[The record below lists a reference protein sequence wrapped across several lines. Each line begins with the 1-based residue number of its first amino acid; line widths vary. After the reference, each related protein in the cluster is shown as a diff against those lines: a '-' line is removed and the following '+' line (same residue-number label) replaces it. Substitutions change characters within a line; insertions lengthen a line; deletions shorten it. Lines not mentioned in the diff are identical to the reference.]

1 MDSVNGD
8 DLNKGGSDTKVGRLK
23 RGGGRAAR
31 HKMRSEPLAADVKPV
46 RPGLSGGQYRPLTK
60 VQVLQIEQ
68 TIYQILDEIGL
79 SQAPNSGVNYMTAF
93 GARSGED
100 GRLRF
105 SREVVDK
112 ALGLAEKDITLYGRD
127 PKFDMCLSGTR
138 VHYGTAGAAVHLVDL
153 KNNEYRDS
161 KLTDIYDAARIVQQM
176 DNIHFFQR
184 PMVARDISEP
194 GSLDLNTVYAC
205 IKGTSKH
212 IGTSFTEAKFVGPCL
227 SMLHEVAGG
236 EAAWRERPFV
246 SNSNCFVVPPL
257 RFATESCLV
266 MEEVVKAGM
275 PVLLLSAGQA
285 GATAPASV
293 AGAVAQAVAEV
304 LAGLVYVNAMVPSH
318 PAIAGT
324 WPFVSDL
331 RTGAMSGGSGEQGL
345 LTAACAQ
352 MLQHFGLPGGAAA
365 GMADAK
371 LPDAQSGYEKGS
383 TLVMAGLSGLNMV
396 YEAAGMHASLMGF
409 CLESLVID
417 NDMLGQCLRCV
428 RGVEVSEEN
437 LSLEVFRDVCL
448 NGPGH
453 YLGHA
458 QTLSLMQTEY
468 IYPELA
474 DRSSPKEWEELGKPV
489 LVNEAAAKV
498 SAILDGSESG
508 LLDAEIDARL
518 RASFDLL
525 LSDGK

>member
-1 MDSVNGD
+1 MNDVKGDSLTD
-8 DLNKGGSDTKVGRLK
+8 VGADARAGRSK
-23 RGGGRAAR
+23 RGGGRTAR
-31 HKMRSEPLAADVKPV
+31 HKMRSAPLAADVKPV

-60 VQVLQIEQ
+60 DQVLRIEQ

-79 SQAPNSGVNYMTAF
+79 SQAPNSGVGYMTAF
-93 GARSGED
+93 GARHSED

-112 ALGLAEKDITLYGRD
+112 ALGLAAKSITLYARD

-161 KLTDIYDAARIVQQM
+161 KLADIYDAARIVQQM

-184 PMVARDISEP
+184 PMVARDIPEP
-194 GSLDLNTVYAC
+194 AALDLNTVYAC
-205 IKGTSKH
+205 IKGTAKH
-212 IGTSFTEAKFVGPCL
+212 IGTSFTEAEFVGPCL

-236 EAAWRERPFV
+236 ETAWRKRPFI

-285 GATAPASV
+285 GATAPASI

-304 LAGLVYVNAMVPSH
+304 LAGLVYVNAMVPGH

-331 RTGAMSGGSGEQGL
+331 RTGSMSGGSGEQGL
-345 LTAACAQ
+345 LTAACSQ

-428 RGVEVSEEN
+428 RGVEVSEES
-437 LSLEVFRDVCL
+437 LSLKVFRDVCL
-448 NGPGH
+448 DGPGH

-468 IYPELA
+468 VYPDLS

-498 SAILDGSESG
+498 AAILAVGNNGVLNAD
-508 LLDAEIDARL
+508 IDAHL
-518 RASFDLL
+518 RANFDLL
-525 LSDGK
+525 LVEGK

>member
-1 MDSVNGD
+1 M
-8 DLNKGGSDTKVGRLK
+8 
-23 RGGGRAAR
+23 A
-31 HKMRSEPLAADVKPV
+31 
-46 RPGLSGGQYRPLTK
+46 
-60 VQVLQIEQ
+60 QIEQ

-79 SQAPNSGVNYMTAF
+79 SQAPESGIAYMTAF
-93 GARSGED
+93 GARAGDD
-100 GRLRF
+100 GRVRF

-112 ALGLAEKDITLYGRD
+112 ALSLAAKDITLCGRD
-127 PKFDMCLSGTR
+127 PQFDLHLTGSR
-138 VHYGTAGAAVHLVDL
+138 VHYGTAGAAVHLVDI
-153 KNNEYRDS
+153 KNNEYRES
-161 KLTDIYDAARIVQQM
+161 HLADIYDAARIVQQM

-184 PMVARDISEP
+184 PMVARDIP
-194 GSLDLNTVYAC
+194 DPAALDLNTVYAC
-205 IKGTSKH
+205 IKGTTKH
-212 IGTSFTEAKFVGPCL
+212 IGTSFTEAEFIAPAIE
-227 SMLHEVAGG
+227 MLHEVAGG

-285 GATAPASV
+285 GATAPASI

-304 LAGLVYVNAMVPSH
+304 LAGLVYVNAMIPGH

-371 LPDAQSGYEKGS
+371 MPDAQSGYEKGS

-428 RGVEVSEEN
+428 RGVDVGADN
-437 LSLEVFRDVCL
+437 LSLDVFRDVCID
-448 NGPGH
+448 GPGH
-453 YLGHA
+453 YLGHS

-468 IYPELA
+468 IYPDLS

-489 LVNEAAAKV
+489 LVDGAAAKV
-498 SAILDGSESG
+498 VEILGQGDNRVLDG
-508 LLDAEIDARL
+508 AVDARL
-518 RASFDLL
+518 KERFELL
-525 LSDGK
+525 L

>member
-1 MDSVNGD
+1 MDDINGD
-8 DLNKGGSDTKVGRLK
+8 DLNKNVVDTKDGRPK
-23 RGGGRAAR
+23 RGGGRLAR
-31 HKMRSEPLAADVKPV
+31 HQLRAAPLATDVKPV
-46 RPGLSGGQYRPLTK
+46 QPGLSGGQYRPLTNAQIQK
-60 VQVLQIEQ
+60 IEQ

-79 SQAPNSGVNYMTAF
+79 SQAPNSGVEYMTAF
-93 GARSGED
+93 GARHGDD

-105 SREVVDK
+105 NREVVDK
-112 ALGLAEKDITLYGRD
+112 ALGLAAKDITLYGRD
-127 PKFDMCLSGTR
+127 PDFDLRLSGTR

-153 KNNEYRDS
+153 KKNEYRDS
-161 KLTDIYDAARIVQQM
+161 ELKDIYDAARIVQQM

-184 PMVARDISEP
+184 PMVARDIP
-194 GSLDLNTVYAC
+194 DPAALDLNTVYAC
-205 IKGTSKH
+205 IKGTAKH
-212 IGTSFTEAKFVGPCL
+212 IGTSFTEAEFVRPCL

-236 EAAWRERPFV
+236 EDAWRERPFV

-266 MEEVVKAGM
+266 MEEVVTAGM

-304 LAGLVYVNAMVPSH
+304 LAGLVYVNAMIPGH
-318 PAIAGT
+318 PIIAGT

-331 RTGAMSGGSGEQGL
+331 RTGSMSGGSGEQGL

-352 MLQHFGLPGGAAA
+352 MLQHFGLPSGAAA

-428 RGVEVSEEN
+428 RGVEVSDES
-437 LSLEVFRDVCL
+437 LSLDVFRDVCID
-448 NGPGH
+448 GPGH
-453 YLGHA
+453 YLGHK
-458 QTLSLMQTEY
+458 QTLSLMQSEY
-468 IYPELA
+468 IYPDLA
-474 DRSSPKEWEELGKPV
+474 DRSSPKEWEEQGKPV
-489 LVNEAAAKV
+489 LVNEATAKV
-498 SAILDGSESG
+498 AAILAQGDNEV
-508 LLDAEIDARL
+508 LDAEIDARL
-518 RASFDLL
+518 RARFDLL
-525 LSDGK
+525 LD

>member
-1 MDSVNGD
+1 MDDVNGD
-8 DLNKGGSDTKVGRLK
+8 NFNNTRADVRAGRPK
-23 RGGGRAAR
+23 RGGGRTAR
-31 HKMRSEPLAADVKPV
+31 HKMRSAPLAADVKPV
-46 RPGLSGGQYRPLTK
+46 RPGLSGGQYRPLTEL
-60 VQVLQIEQ
+60 QIQQIEQ

-79 SQAPNSGVNYMTAF
+79 SQAPESGVAYMTAF
-93 GARSGED
+93 GASHGDD

-112 ALGLAEKDITLYGRD
+112 ALGLAAKDITLCGRD
-127 PKFDMCLSGTR
+127 PQFDLHLSGTR

-161 KLTDIYDAARIVQQM
+161 ELTDIYDAARIVQQM

-184 PMVARDISEP
+184 PMVARDITEP
-194 GSLDLNTVYAC
+194 AALDLNTVYAC

-212 IGTSFTEAKFVGPCL
+212 IGTSFTEAEFVGPCL
-227 SMLHEVAGG
+227 SLLHEVAGG

-266 MEEVVKAGM
+266 MEKVIRAGM

-304 LAGLVYVNAMVPSH
+304 LAGLVYVNAIVPGH

-345 LTAACAQ
+345 LTASCAQ
-352 MLQHFGLPGGAAA
+352 MLQHFGLSGGAAA
-365 GMADAK
+365 GMSDAK
-371 LPDAQSGYEKGS
+371 LPDAQAGYEKGS

-409 CLESLVID
+409 CLESLIID

-428 RGVEVSEEN
+428 RGVEVSEESLN
-437 LSLEVFRDVCL
+437 LEVFRDVCID
-448 NGPGH
+448 GPGH

-458 QTLSLMQTEY
+458 QTLLFMETEY
-468 IYPELA
+468 IYPDLS

-489 LVNEAAAKV
+489 LVNEAAARV
-498 SAILDGSESG
+498 ATILGEGDNGV
-508 LLDAEIDARL
+508 LDADMDARL
-518 RASFDLL
+518 RANFELL
-525 LSDGK
+525 LG